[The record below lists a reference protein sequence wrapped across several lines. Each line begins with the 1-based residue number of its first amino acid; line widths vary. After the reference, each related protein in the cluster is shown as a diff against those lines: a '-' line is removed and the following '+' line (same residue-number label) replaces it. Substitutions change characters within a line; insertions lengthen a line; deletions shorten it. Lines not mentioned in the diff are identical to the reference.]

1 MWTKRAK
8 TRPNL
13 FSYSVSLAFLYIA
26 QVDSL
31 TSRGKTDKKTFG
43 AQNCARNQGFCHF
56 LKFASLLFL
65 DIVQDCSLGQCL
77 TSSRDRTSKI
87 TICGLTQDLI
97 GQNQGRNGLFYS
109 NVVECPGKLACLF
122 RKLFC
127 HEKQLITSNIINFFE
142 QHAGLA
148 LVDLCHKRFSTRH
161 RCLKIAFLKVFRVN
175 TP

>member
-148 LVDLCHKRFSTRH
+148 LVDLCHKRFSTCQH
-161 RCLKIAFLKVFRVN
+161 CLQIAFLKASRVN

>member
-8 TRPNL
+8 TGPKL
-13 FSYSVSLAFLYIA
+13 FSHSVSVAFLYIA

-31 TSRGKTDKKTFG
+31 TSRAKTDKKTFG

-97 GQNQGRNGLFYS
+97 GQNQGRNDIFYS
-109 NVVECPGKLACLF
+109 NIVECPVKLACLF

-127 HEKQLITSNIINFFE
+127 HEKQLITSNIINF
-142 QHAGLA
+142 LSSM
-148 LVDLCHKRFSTRH
+148 LVWHLQIYVTKGFQP
-161 RCLKIAFLKVFRVN
+161 VRVVYKQLF
-175 TP
+175 